1 MLDKN
6 TTKIPMLFK
15 IVFLVQIVLI
25 VLLFD
30 LVNQN
35 KDEIQSLKSDLRSV
49 NSKINI
55 HQHDNDFASSDHNHD
70 FEYSNYRHSH
80 SEYSYEYHDHDYD
93 YSKKSHNHYFDY

>member
-1 MLDKN
+1 
-6 TTKIPMLFK
+6 MLFK
-15 IVFLVQIVLI
+15 IVILVQIVLI